1 MYERRVI
8 TKSEFHYMRVSLD
21 VQNPAKALPVELTN
35 VYFKQAV
42 TAALTRLF
50 GDIGGAMV
58 AVDVLKYNEGDRSA
72 ILRVHSHNLVK
83 LWSAL
88 TLTDRYMSRKCAFR
102 VHQVSPYLMG
112 LAVNSREYEH
122 T

>member
-1 MYERRVI
+1 MLYAKRRYHGVP
-8 TKSEFHYMRVSLD
+8 TCVSRYH
-21 VQNPAKALPVELTN
+21 LPMICPHTFSL
-35 VYFKQAV
+35 V
-42 TAALTRLF
+42 TCGSYCQWQQRE
-50 GDIGGAMV
+50 IGGAMV